1 MTKGNLRIVIIALSV
16 LVFFGGLYI
25 LKNSTSGNKS
35 EDNNV
40 ESSNQQE
47 NEIKDNYYYTTV
59 DNLSV
64 RRYPSLD
71 AKRISSLDEGVRVT
85 YLGSESANVIGVKL
99 RGKQTTGPFYFI
111 RTDSGKEGWV
121 YSGALSST
129 PVYVEDYEAIVVFS
143 EYVEK
148 LDGDES
154 EYALTAVSDLY
165 DEIKDYL
172 NKNNRRDIKLVLKT
186 DDFDEVNIRNSDGKI
201 IDVENIR
208 KIVKE
213 DKYGFVMYSSS
224 RDKSEVVTPVGEG
237 EYFAFYKLC
246 EIKEFFRLRY
256 ECETW

>member
-47 NEIKDNYYYTTV
+47 NEVKDNYYYTTV

-85 YLGSESANVIGVKL
+85 YLGSESANVISVKL

-111 RTDSGKEGWV
+111 RTASGKEGWV

-129 PVYVEDYEAIVVFS
+129 PVYVEDYDAIVAFS
-143 EYVEK
+143 TYGTFE
-148 LDGDES
+148 GD
-154 EYALTAVSDLY
+154 DLY
-165 DEIKDYL
+165 YDLQFWEDQGIKVIYKT
-172 NKNNRRDIKLVLKT
+172 KN
-186 DDFDEVNIRNSDGKI
+186 FSEVNIRNNQGKI

-208 KIVKE
+208 KVANDWGYGVILFSKGKKSKLIVNY
-213 DKYGFVMYSSS
+213 DLDY
-224 RDKSEVVTPVGEG
+224 DLDNIIQD
-237 EYFAFYKLC
+237 YFDVELGN
-246 EIKEFFRLRY
+246 
-256 ECETW
+256 

>member
-47 NEIKDNYYYTTV
+47 NEVKDNYYYTTV

-85 YLGSESANVIGVKL
+85 YLGSESANVISVKL

-111 RTDSGKEGWV
+111 RTASGKEGWV

-129 PVYVEDYEAIVVFS
+129 PVYVEDYDAIVAFS
-143 EYVEK
+143 TYGSFE
-148 LDGDES
+148 DDP
-154 EYALTAVSDLY
+154 LY
-165 DEIKDYL
+165 YSLQRWEDFGIKV
-172 NKNNRRDIKLVLKT
+172 IFKT
-186 DDFDEVNIRNSDGKI
+186 DNFSEVNIRNNQGKI

-208 KIVKE
+208 KIAQE
-213 DKYGFVMYSSS
+213 WDYGVVLFSKGK
-224 RDKSEVVTPVGEG
+224 KSKVLINDDIDYYLDSNIQS
-237 EYFAFYKLC
+237 YFKL
-246 EIKEFFRLRY
+246 RR
-256 ECETW
+256 

>member
-47 NEIKDNYYYTTV
+47 NEVKDNYYYTTV

-85 YLGSESANVIGVKL
+85 YLGSESANVISVKL

-111 RTDSGKEGWV
+111 RTASGKEGWV

-129 PVYVEDYEAIVVFS
+129 PVYVEDYDAIVAFS
-143 EYVEK
+143 TYGSFE
-148 LDGDES
+148 DDP
-154 EYALTAVSDLY
+154 LY
-165 DEIKDYL
+165 YSLQRWEDFGIKV
-172 NKNNRRDIKLVLKT
+172 IFKT
-186 DDFDEVNIRNSDGKI
+186 DNFSEVNIRNNQGKI

-208 KIVKE
+208 KIAKE
-213 DKYGFVMYSSS
+213 WDYGVVLFSKGK
-224 RDKSEVVTPVGEG
+224 KSKVLINDDIDYYLDSNIRS
-237 EYFAFYKLC
+237 YFKL
-246 EIKEFFRLRY
+246 RR
-256 ECETW
+256 

>member
-47 NEIKDNYYYTTV
+47 NEVKDNYYFTTV

-85 YLGSESANVIGVKL
+85 YLGSESANVISVKL

-111 RTDSGKEGWV
+111 RTASGKEGWV

-129 PVYVEDYEAIVVFS
+129 PVYVEDYDAIVAFS
-143 EYVEK
+143 TYGSFE
-148 LDGDES
+148 DDP
-154 EYALTAVSDLY
+154 LY
-165 DEIKDYL
+165 YSLQRWEDFGIKV
-172 NKNNRRDIKLVLKT
+172 IFKT
-186 DDFDEVNIRNSDGKI
+186 DNFSEVNIRNNQGKI

-208 KIVKE
+208 KIAKE
-213 DKYGFVMYSSS
+213 WDYGVVLFSKGK
-224 RDKSEVVTPVGEG
+224 KSKVLINDDIDYYLDSNIRS
-237 EYFAFYKLC
+237 YFKL
-246 EIKEFFRLRY
+246 RR
-256 ECETW
+256 

>member
-47 NEIKDNYYYTTV
+47 NEVKDNYYYTTV

-85 YLGSESANVIGVKL
+85 YLGSESANVISVKL

-111 RTDSGKEGWV
+111 RTASGKEGWV

-129 PVYVEDYEAIVVFS
+129 PVYVEDYDAIVAFS
-143 EYVEK
+143 TYGSFE
-148 LDGDES
+148 DDP
-154 EYALTAVSDLY
+154 LY
-165 DEIKDYL
+165 YSLQRWEDFGIKV
-172 NKNNRRDIKLVLKT
+172 IFKT
-186 DDFDEVNIRNSDGKI
+186 DNFSEVNIRNNQGKI

-208 KIVKE
+208 KIAKE
-213 DKYGFVMYSSS
+213 WDYGVVLFSKGK
-224 RDKSEVVTPVGEG
+224 KSKVLINDDIDYYLDSNIQS
-237 EYFAFYKLC
+237 YFKL
-246 EIKEFFRLRY
+246 RR
-256 ECETW
+256 

>member
-47 NEIKDNYYYTTV
+47 NEVKDNYYYTTV

-85 YLGSESANVIGVKL
+85 YLGSESANVISVKL

-143 EYVEK
+143 EYVGVDDS
-148 LDGDES
+148 L
-154 EYALTAVSDLY
+154 EYLVV
-165 DEIKDYL
+165 EIKGYL
-172 NKNNRRDIKLVLKT
+172 NKNNRSDIKVILKT
-186 DDFDEVNIRNSDGKI
+186 DDFDEVNIRNSNGKI

-213 DKYGFVMYSSS
+213 NGFGFVMFSSK
-224 RDKSEVVTPVGEG
+224 RDKSKVLTPVGEG
-237 EYFAFYKLC
+237 EYFEYMKFC
-246 EIKEFFRLRY
+246 EIKDFFRLKY
-256 ECETW
+256 DCSY

>member
-25 LKNSTSGNKS
+25 FKNSSFGNKS

-47 NEIKDNYYYTTV
+47 NEVKDNYYYTTV

-85 YLGSESANVIGVKL
+85 YLGSESANVISVKL

-111 RTDSGKEGWV
+111 RTASGKEGWV

-129 PVYVEDYEAIVVFS
+129 PVYVEDYDAIVAFS
-143 EYVEK
+143 TYGIGSFEDDPMYYNLQRWE
-148 LDGDES
+148 DFG
-154 EYALTAVSDLY
+154 
-165 DEIKDYL
+165 IKV
-172 NKNNRRDIKLVLKT
+172 IFKT
-186 DDFDEVNIRNSDGKI
+186 DDFSNVNIRNNQGKI

-208 KIVKE
+208 KIAK
-213 DKYGFVMYSSS
+213 DYNYGVVLFSKGK
-224 RDKSEVVTPVGEG
+224 KSKVVSGYDLQYYLVNNIQ
-237 EYFAFYKLC
+237 EYFDLEWAD
-246 EIKEFFRLRY
+246 
-256 ECETW
+256 

>member
-47 NEIKDNYYYTTV
+47 NEVKDNYYYTTV

-85 YLGSESANVIGVKL
+85 YLGSESANVISVKL

-111 RTDSGKEGWV
+111 RTASGKEGWV

-129 PVYVEDYEAIVVFS
+129 PVYVEDYDAIVAFS
-143 EYVEK
+143 TYGSFE
-148 LDGDES
+148 DDP
-154 EYALTAVSDLY
+154 LY
-165 DEIKDYL
+165 YSLQRWEDFGIKV
-172 NKNNRRDIKLVLKT
+172 IFKT
-186 DDFDEVNIRNSDGKI
+186 DNFSEVNIRNNQGKI

-208 KIVKE
+208 KIAKE
-213 DKYGFVMYSSS
+213 WDYGVVLFSKGK
-224 RDKSEVVTPVGEG
+224 KSKVLINDDIDYYLDSNIKS
-237 EYFAFYKLC
+237 YFKL
-246 EIKEFFRLRY
+246 RR
-256 ECETW
+256 

>member
-47 NEIKDNYYYTTV
+47 NEVKDNYYYTTV

-85 YLGSESANVIGVKL
+85 YLGSESANVISVKL
-99 RGKQTTGPFYFI
+99 RGKQTTGPFYFV
-111 RTDSGKEGWV
+111 RTASGKEGWV

-129 PVYVEDYEAIVVFS
+129 PVYVEDYDAIVAFS
-143 EYVEK
+143 TYGSFE
-148 LDGDES
+148 DDP
-154 EYALTAVSDLY
+154 LY
-165 DEIKDYL
+165 YSLQRWEDFGIKV
-172 NKNNRRDIKLVLKT
+172 IFKT
-186 DDFDEVNIRNSDGKI
+186 DNFSEVNIRNNQGKI

-208 KIVKE
+208 KIAKE
-213 DKYGFVMYSSS
+213 WDYGVVLFSKGK
-224 RDKSEVVTPVGEG
+224 KSKVLINDDIDYYLDSNIRS
-237 EYFAFYKLC
+237 YFKL
-246 EIKEFFRLRY
+246 RR
-256 ECETW
+256 

>member
-25 LKNSTSGNKS
+25 FKNSTSGNKS
-35 EDNNV
+35 EDYNV

-47 NEIKDNYYYTTV
+47 NEVKDNYYYTTV

-85 YLGSESANVIGVKL
+85 YLGSESANVISVKL

-111 RTDSGKEGWV
+111 RTASGKEGWV

-129 PVYVEDYEAIVVFS
+129 PVYVEDYDAIVAFS
-143 EYVEK
+143 TYGSFE
-148 LDGDES
+148 DDP
-154 EYALTAVSDLY
+154 LY
-165 DEIKDYL
+165 YSLQRWEDFGIKV
-172 NKNNRRDIKLVLKT
+172 IFKT
-186 DDFDEVNIRNSDGKI
+186 DNFSEVNIRNNQGKI

-208 KIVKE
+208 KVANDWGYGVILFSKGKKSKLIVNY
-213 DKYGFVMYSSS
+213 DLDY
-224 RDKSEVVTPVGEG
+224 DLDNIIQD
-237 EYFAFYKLC
+237 YFDVELGN
-246 EIKEFFRLRY
+246 
-256 ECETW
+256 

>member
-25 LKNSTSGNKS
+25 LKNFTSGNKS

-47 NEIKDNYYYTTV
+47 NEVKDNYYYTTV

-85 YLGSESANVIGVKL
+85 YLGSESANVISVKL

-111 RTDSGKEGWV
+111 RTASGKEGWV

-129 PVYVEDYEAIVVFS
+129 PVYVEDYDAIVAFS
-143 EYVEK
+143 TYGSFE
-148 LDGDES
+148 DDP
-154 EYALTAVSDLY
+154 LY
-165 DEIKDYL
+165 YSLQRWEDFGIKV
-172 NKNNRRDIKLVLKT
+172 IFKT
-186 DDFDEVNIRNSDGKI
+186 DNFSEVNIRNNQGKI

-208 KIVKE
+208 KIAKE
-213 DKYGFVMYSSS
+213 WDYGVVLFSKGK
-224 RDKSEVVTPVGEG
+224 KSKVLINDDIDYYLDSNIRS
-237 EYFAFYKLC
+237 YFKL
-246 EIKEFFRLRY
+246 RR
-256 ECETW
+256 

>member
-25 LKNSTSGNKS
+25 FKNSTSGKKS
-35 EDNNV
+35 DDNNV

-47 NEIKDNYYYTTV
+47 NEVKDNYYYTTV

-85 YLGSESANVIGVKL
+85 YLGSESANVISVKL

-111 RTDSGKEGWV
+111 RTASGKEGWV

-129 PVYVEDYEAIVVFS
+129 PVYVEDYDAIVAFS
-143 EYVEK
+143 TYGSFE
-148 LDGDES
+148 DDP
-154 EYALTAVSDLY
+154 LY
-165 DEIKDYL
+165 YSLQRWEDFGIKV
-172 NKNNRRDIKLVLKT
+172 IFKT
-186 DDFDEVNIRNSDGKI
+186 DNFSEVNIRNNQGKI

-208 KIVKE
+208 KIAKE
-213 DKYGFVMYSSS
+213 WDYGVVLFSKGK
-224 RDKSEVVTPVGEG
+224 KSKVLINDDIDYYLDSNIQS
-237 EYFAFYKLC
+237 YFKL
-246 EIKEFFRLRY
+246 RR
-256 ECETW
+256 

>member
-25 LKNSTSGNKS
+25 FKNSTSGNKS
-35 EDNNV
+35 EDYNV

-47 NEIKDNYYYTTV
+47 NEVKDNYYYTTV

-85 YLGSESANVIGVKL
+85 YLGSESANVISVKL

-111 RTDSGKEGWV
+111 RTASGKEGWV

-129 PVYVEDYEAIVVFS
+129 PVYVEDYDAIVAFS
-143 EYVEK
+143 TYGSFE
-148 LDGDES
+148 DDP
-154 EYALTAVSDLY
+154 LY
-165 DEIKDYL
+165 YSLQRWEDFGIKV
-172 NKNNRRDIKLVLKT
+172 IFKT
-186 DDFDEVNIRNSDGKI
+186 DNFSEVNIRNNQGKI

-208 KIVKE
+208 KIAKE
-213 DKYGFVMYSSS
+213 WDYGVVLFSKGK
-224 RDKSEVVTPVGEG
+224 KSKVLINDDIDYYLDSNIRS
-237 EYFAFYKLC
+237 YFKL
-246 EIKEFFRLRY
+246 RR
-256 ECETW
+256 

>member
-25 LKNSTSGNKS
+25 LKNSSSGNKS

-47 NEIKDNYYYTTV
+47 NEVKDNYYYTTV

-85 YLGSESANVIGVKL
+85 YLGSESANVISVKL

-111 RTDSGKEGWV
+111 RTASGKEGWV

-129 PVYVEDYEAIVVFS
+129 PVYVEDYNAIVAFS
-143 EYVEK
+143 TYGSFE
-148 LDGDES
+148 DDP
-154 EYALTAVSDLY
+154 LY
-165 DEIKDYL
+165 YSLQRWEDFGIKV
-172 NKNNRRDIKLVLKT
+172 IFKT
-186 DDFDEVNIRNSDGKI
+186 DNFSEVNIRNNQGKI

-208 KIVKE
+208 KIAKE
-213 DKYGFVMYSSS
+213 WDYGVVLFSKGK
-224 RDKSEVVTPVGEG
+224 KSKVLINDDIDYYLDSNIRS
-237 EYFAFYKLC
+237 YFKL
-246 EIKEFFRLRY
+246 RR
-256 ECETW
+256 

>member
-35 EDNNV
+35 EDKNV

-47 NEIKDNYYYTTV
+47 NEVKDNYYYTTV

-85 YLGSESANVIGVKL
+85 YLGSESANVISVKL

-111 RTDSGKEGWV
+111 RTASGKEGWV

-129 PVYVEDYEAIVVFS
+129 PVYVEDYDAIVAFS
-143 EYVEK
+143 TYGTFE
-148 LDGDES
+148 GD
-154 EYALTAVSDLY
+154 DLY
-165 DEIKDYL
+165 YDLQFWEDQGIKVIYKT
-172 NKNNRRDIKLVLKT
+172 KN
-186 DDFDEVNIRNSDGKI
+186 FSEVNIRNNQGKI

-208 KIVKE
+208 KVANDWGYGVILFSKGKKSKLIVNY
-213 DKYGFVMYSSS
+213 DLDY
-224 RDKSEVVTPVGEG
+224 DLDNIIQD
-237 EYFAFYKLC
+237 YFDVELGN
-246 EIKEFFRLRY
+246 
-256 ECETW
+256 

>member
-25 LKNSTSGNKS
+25 FKNSTSGNKS
-35 EDNNV
+35 DDNNV

-47 NEIKDNYYYTTV
+47 NEVKDNYYYTTV

-85 YLGSESANVIGVKL
+85 YLGSESANVISVKL

-111 RTDSGKEGWV
+111 RTASGKEGWV

-129 PVYVEDYEAIVVFS
+129 PVYVEDYDAIVAFS
-143 EYVEK
+143 TYGSFE
-148 LDGDES
+148 DDP
-154 EYALTAVSDLY
+154 LY
-165 DEIKDYL
+165 YSLQRWEDFGIKV
-172 NKNNRRDIKLVLKT
+172 IFKT
-186 DDFDEVNIRNSDGKI
+186 DNFSEVNIRNNQGKI

-208 KIVKE
+208 KIAKE
-213 DKYGFVMYSSS
+213 WDYGVVLFSKGK
-224 RDKSEVVTPVGEG
+224 KSKVLINDDIDYYLDSNIQS
-237 EYFAFYKLC
+237 YFKL
-246 EIKEFFRLRY
+246 RR
-256 ECETW
+256 

>member
-25 LKNSTSGNKS
+25 FKNSSFGNKS

-47 NEIKDNYYYTTV
+47 NEVKDNYYYTTV

-85 YLGSESANVIGVKL
+85 YLGSESANVISVKL

-111 RTDSGKEGWV
+111 RTASGKEGWV

-129 PVYVEDYEAIVVFS
+129 PVYVEDYDAIVAFS
-143 EYVEK
+143 TYGSFE
-148 LDGDES
+148 DDP
-154 EYALTAVSDLY
+154 LY
-165 DEIKDYL
+165 YSLQRWEDFGIKV
-172 NKNNRRDIKLVLKT
+172 IFKT
-186 DDFDEVNIRNSDGKI
+186 DNFSEVNIRNNQGKI

-208 KIVKE
+208 KIAKE
-213 DKYGFVMYSSS
+213 WDYGVVLFSKGK
-224 RDKSEVVTPVGEG
+224 KSKVLINDDIDYYLDSNIQS
-237 EYFAFYKLC
+237 YFKL
-246 EIKEFFRLRY
+246 RR
-256 ECETW
+256 

>member
-47 NEIKDNYYYTTV
+47 NEVKDNYYYTTV

-85 YLGSESANVIGVKL
+85 YLGSESANVISVKL

-111 RTDSGKEGWV
+111 RTASGKEGWV

-129 PVYVEDYEAIVVFS
+129 PVYVEDYNAIVAFS
-143 EYVEK
+143 TYGSFE
-148 LDGDES
+148 DDP
-154 EYALTAVSDLY
+154 LY
-165 DEIKDYL
+165 YSLQRWEDFGIKV
-172 NKNNRRDIKLVLKT
+172 IFKT
-186 DDFDEVNIRNSDGKI
+186 DNFSEVNIRNNQGKI

-208 KIVKE
+208 KIAKE
-213 DKYGFVMYSSS
+213 WDYGVVLFSKGK
-224 RDKSEVVTPVGEG
+224 KSKVLINDDIDYYLDSNIQS
-237 EYFAFYKLC
+237 YFKL
-246 EIKEFFRLRY
+246 RR
-256 ECETW
+256 

>member
-25 LKNSTSGNKS
+25 LKNSSSGNKS

-47 NEIKDNYYYTTV
+47 NEVKDNYYYTTV

-85 YLGSESANVIGVKL
+85 YLGSESANVISVKL
-99 RGKQTTGPFYFI
+99 RGKQTTGPFYFV
-111 RTDSGKEGWV
+111 RTASGKEGWV

-129 PVYVEDYEAIVVFS
+129 PVYVEDYDAIVAFS
-143 EYVEK
+143 TYGSFE
-148 LDGDES
+148 DDP
-154 EYALTAVSDLY
+154 LY
-165 DEIKDYL
+165 YSLQRWEDFGIKV
-172 NKNNRRDIKLVLKT
+172 IFKT
-186 DDFDEVNIRNSDGKI
+186 DNFSEVNIRNNQGKI

-208 KIVKE
+208 KIAKE
-213 DKYGFVMYSSS
+213 WDYGVVLFSKGK
-224 RDKSEVVTPVGEG
+224 KSKVLINDDIDYYLDSNIQS
-237 EYFAFYKLC
+237 YFKL
-246 EIKEFFRLRY
+246 RR
-256 ECETW
+256 

>member
-35 EDNNV
+35 EDYNV

-47 NEIKDNYYYTTV
+47 NEVKDNYYYTTV

-85 YLGSESANVIGVKL
+85 YLGSESANVISVKL

-111 RTDSGKEGWV
+111 RTASGKEGWV

-129 PVYVEDYEAIVVFS
+129 PVYVEDYDAIVAFS
-143 EYVEK
+143 TYGSFE
-148 LDGDES
+148 DDP
-154 EYALTAVSDLY
+154 LY
-165 DEIKDYL
+165 YSLQRWEDFGIKV
-172 NKNNRRDIKLVLKT
+172 IFKT
-186 DDFDEVNIRNSDGKI
+186 DNFSEVNIRNNQGKI

-208 KIVKE
+208 KIAKE
-213 DKYGFVMYSSS
+213 WDYGVVLFSKGK
-224 RDKSEVVTPVGEG
+224 KSKVLINDDIDYYLDSNIKS
-237 EYFAFYKLC
+237 YFKL
-246 EIKEFFRLRY
+246 RR
-256 ECETW
+256 